1 MFSKREHWYVEIIL
15 SKAAI
20 KALRALPSRDAMAL
34 QDKLR
39 QFAAAPFEP
48 HGFVK
53 AMTGGGVRLR
63 HGDWRATLVIHVAK
77 NVIFVTEIGHRREIY
92 R

>member
-1 MFSKREHWYVEIIL
+1 MDIIL
-15 SKAAI
+15 SRAAG
-20 KALRALPSRDAMAL
+20 KALRALPLRDAVAL

-39 QFAAAPFEP
+39 QFAAARHDS
-48 HGFVK
+48 HGFAK
-53 AMTGGGVRLR
+53 AMTGGGVRIR
-63 HGDWRATLVIHVAK
+63 HGDWRATLVIHAAE